1 MVVFFNATAYG
12 LTGLIR
18 TAYADAPEIQA
29 AYWIGGYH
37 DSNTT
42 TSITDS
48 TKKYA
53 SDMIQFNTTTE
64 DFVVLDS
71 SFTPVKRAL

>member
-1 MVVFFNATAYG
+1 MQQGSAKPVRLAYG
-12 LTGLIR
+12 
-18 TAYADAPEIQA
+18 AYADAPEIQA